1 MIVALIWGQSGGFPA
16 AYKNPFHIYKE
27 DKEIYCGKGEG
38 GKREEGAHD
47 TERKRH
53 RSWERDPKHKTE
65 CEGKRSRRE
74 QGIAGGVPFV

>member
-1 MIVALIWGQSGGFPA
+1 MGKA
-16 AYKNPFHIYKE
+16 
-27 DKEIYCGKGEG
+27 KGERE
-38 GKREEGAHD
+38 KRVPM
-47 TERKRH
+47 TQRKRH